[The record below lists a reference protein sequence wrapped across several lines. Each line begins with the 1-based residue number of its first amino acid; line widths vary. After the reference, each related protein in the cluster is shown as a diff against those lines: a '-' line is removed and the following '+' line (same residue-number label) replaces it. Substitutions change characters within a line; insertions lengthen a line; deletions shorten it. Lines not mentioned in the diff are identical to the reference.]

1 MRIHRQRSVS
11 KGSGVQLSTSVIRP
25 ERRASEPK
33 DERFTFRTNGFVFI
47 CSLALSGASAFAIAQ
62 TYPTKPIRIIVG
74 FAPGGGSDF
83 IARITAPRLSEALGQ
98 PVVVENRTGA
108 SGVVAAE
115 LGTKSAPDGHTL
127 TLVVSN
133 FASYPSLYKLAFDVV
148 KDVQPIVQLTEG
160 PFLVA
165 VHPSLPVK
173 TPRDLIALAKKHP
186 GALNYAT
193 TGAGALSHLG
203 VEYFSIMANVKMTH
217 IPYKGTGPALIDT
230 IAGNST
236 VIFGSILPT
245 LPHVRSGRL
254 RGIAVT
260 TLQRVPAEPN
270 IPTVAESGLPGY
282 EVNNWNGVIVPRG
295 TPRPVVDR
303 LNAEFNKILKTKDV
317 IDRLQN
323 DGSAPAGGTPEDLG
337 ARIAKE
343 IALWSNVIAK
353 AKVKVD

>member
-1 MRIHRQRSVS
+1 M
-11 KGSGVQLSTSVIRP
+11 
-25 ERRASEPK
+25 
-33 DERFTFRTNGFVFI
+33 
-47 CSLALSGASAFAIAQ
+47 ALSVASGCASAQ
-62 TYPTKPIRIIVG
+62 SYPTKPIRIIVG
-74 FAPGGGSDF
+74 FAPGGGTDF
-83 IARITAPRLSEALGQ
+83 IARTTAPRLSEALGQ

-108 SGVVAAE
+108 SGVLAAE
-115 LGTKSAPDGHTL
+115 LGLKAPPDGHTL
-127 TLVVSN
+127 TLVASN
-133 FASYPSLYKLAFDVV
+133 FASYPSLYKLAFDAV
-148 KDVQPIVQLTEG
+148 KDVQALIQLTQG

-173 TPRDLIALAKKHP
+173 TTSDLIALAKKHP
-186 GALNYAT
+186 GELNFAS

-203 VEYFSIMANVKMTH
+203 VEHFSIMANVKMTH

-254 RGIAVT
+254 RGLAVT
-260 TLQRVPAEPN
+260 TLQRVAAEPT

-282 EVNNWNGVIVPRG
+282 EVNNWNGIIVPRA
-295 TPRPVVDR
+295 TPRPVVER
-303 LNAEFNKILKTKDV
+303 LNGEFNRILRVKEV
-317 IDRLQN
+317 ADRLQG
-323 DGSAPAGGTPEDLG
+323 DGSAPAGGTPEDFS

-343 IALWSNVIAK
+343 MALWSKVIAT

>member
-1 MRIHRQRSVS
+1 MSIVAA
-11 KGSGVQLSTSVIRP
+11 KAIPILVCAST
-25 ERRASEPK
+25 
-33 DERFTFRTNGFVFI
+33 
-47 CSLALSGASAFAIAQ
+47 LSGASAPAVAQ
-62 TYPTKPIRIIVG
+62 AFPTKPLRIIVG
-74 FAPGGGSDF
+74 FAPGGGTDF
-83 IARITAPRLSEALGQ
+83 IARTTAPRLSEALGQ

-108 SGVVAAE
+108 SGVLAAE
-115 LGTKSAPDGHTL
+115 QGVKSPPDGHTL
-127 TLVVSN
+127 TLIASN
-133 FASYPSLYKLAFDVV
+133 FASYPSLYKLAFDAV
-148 KDVQPIVQLTEG
+148 KDVQALVQLTQG

-173 TPRDLIALAKKHP
+173 TTRDLIALAKKNP
-186 GALNYAT
+186 GELNYAS

-203 VEYFSIMANVKMTH
+203 VEHFSIMANVRMTH

-230 IAGNST
+230 IAGHTT

-260 TLQRVPAEPN
+260 TLQRVAAEPG

-282 EVNNWNGVIVPRG
+282 EVNNWNGLIVPRA

-303 LNAEFNKILKTKDV
+303 LNGEFNRILKMKDV
-317 IDRLQN
+317 IDRLQG
-323 DGSAPAGGTPEDLG
+323 DGSAPAGGTPEDFA

-343 IALWSNVIAK
+343 MALWSRVIAT